1 VCILLAGGVIIYIL
15 LKFIT
20 SGSGY
25 EKSGLPLNKDNK
37 HRWQSSNRLVLKSRS
52 SWLQN
57 LSMKTDFHSV
67 QNVTRS
73 TFCDHFLLKCV
84 QSPSSVAFDCLYFKG
99 K

>member
-1 VCILLAGGVIIYIL
+1 MCILLAGGVVIYIL

-57 LSMKTDFHSV
+57 LSI